1 MKNVVMAFLLFATVI
16 VCSKQIEGE
25 YRYSYNDSETI
36 IDAKQKCLNLAK
48 QNAVER
54 FATFIRSET
63 IVKNY
68 ITEKDEI
75 IANSMGMITDVKI
88 INEIID
94 KANTTVYYKISA
106 EIDEIKVMAMLEEK
120 EKIRSEETAKKR
132 EQEERLREIEITRQA
147 ELERLRVEAEAK
159 KLEQEE
165 RIRAMEEEK
174 LIREKFS
181 FKNEPK
187 RKFWEK
193 QKWIALGTFVGTTG
207 LGIYFNSVSD
217 SYFDD
222 HDTAT
227 DTPTAVD
234 SFDKTKDFESYRNIT
249 YSVSLVPLGYFFYS
263 WYKERQY

>member
-1 MKNVVMAFLLFATVI
+1 MARYYFLLLVLVFAVI
-16 VCSKQIEGE
+16 AKQIEGE
-25 YRYSYNDSETI
+25 YRYTYADSETI
-36 IDAKQKCLNLAK
+36 IEAKQKCLELAK
-48 QNAVER
+48 VDAVTR
-54 FATFIRSET
+54 FATFISSET
-63 IVKNY
+63 IVKDY
-68 ITEKDEI
+68 VTERDEI
-75 IANSMGMITDVKI
+75 VASSMGMITGVQVI
-88 INEIID
+88 EERID
-94 KANTTVYYKISA
+94 RATTTVYYKISA
-106 EIDEIKVMAMLEEK
+106 EIDEVKVMAMLEEK

-132 EQEERLREIEITRQA
+132 EQEQRLREIEITRQA
-147 ELERLRVEAEAK
+147 ELERIRVESEAK

-193 QKWIALGTFVGTTG
+193 QKWIALGTFIGTSG
-207 LGIYFNSVSD
+207 LGLYFNSVSD

-222 HDTAT
+222 HENATNTA
-227 DTPTAVD
+227 TAVD
-234 SFDKTKDFESYRNIT
+234 SFDKTKDFESYRDIT

>member
-1 MKNVVMAFLLFATVI
+1 MTVI
-16 VCSKQIEGE
+16 VYSKQIEGE

-54 FATFIRSET
+54 FATFISSET
-63 IVKNY
+63 IIKNFV
-68 ITEKDEI
+68 TEKDEI
-75 IANSMGMITDVKI
+75 IANSMGLITDVKI
-88 INEIID
+88 IEERID
-94 KANTTVYYKISA
+94 RAATTVYYKISA
-106 EIDEIKVMAMLEEK
+106 EIDEVKVMAMIEEK

-132 EQEERLREIEITRQA
+132 EHEEKLRAIKIEEEIKR
-147 ELERLRVEAEAK
+147 K
-159 KLEQEE
+159 EQED

-193 QKWIALGTFVGTTG
+193 QKWIALGTFVGTSG
-207 LGIYFNSVSD
+207 LGLYFNSVSD
-217 SYFDD
+217 SYFED
-222 HDTAT
+222 HENAT
-227 DTPTAVD
+227 DTKTALD